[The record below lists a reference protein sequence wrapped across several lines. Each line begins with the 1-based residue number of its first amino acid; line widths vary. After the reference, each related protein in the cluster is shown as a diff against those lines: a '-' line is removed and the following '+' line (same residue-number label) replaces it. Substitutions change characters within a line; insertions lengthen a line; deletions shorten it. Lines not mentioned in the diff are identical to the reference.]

1 MKQIQFRKVDA
12 MLIKLSLN
20 GKFWVICSLVSII
33 TLAIAVLNQQH
44 NQKIIQAASMAQV
57 TASVQAFADAATNQ
71 QLSSDQ
77 LDQFARDNQL
87 SLVSRSTSARQ
98 GDSITVT
105 AAIGNEYLSL
115 TKNVAQ
121 WEASQSDSSLFWY
134 ALIGLLRLFQ

>member
-87 SLVSRSTSARQ
+87 SLVSRSTSDRQ

-105 AAIGNEYLSL
+105 AAIGP
-115 TKNVAQ
+115 
-121 WEASQSDSSLFWY
+121 F
-134 ALIGLLRLFQ
+134 FQK